1 MAKSIKLT
9 IARVLVA
16 FEFGGV
22 LFKPNQLVN
31 GEDSLINEYKKT
43 GVLDTDPAAVAYCKE
58 QGAKPVDLES
68 PSAAP
73 AEQTPEQKEALEAA
87 TKAVE
92 DAKLALGAAIN
103 DDEKAT
109 AQDALTAAE
118 EALAKLQG

>member
-1 MAKSIKLT
+1 MAKTAKSL
-9 IARVLVA
+9 ASVLVA
-16 FEFGGV
+16 FSYMGV
-22 LFKPNQLVN
+22 TYQPDQVVS
-31 GEDSLINEYKKT
+31 GDAALIDNYKKL
-43 GVLDTDPAAVAYCKE
+43 GVLDTAPAAVAYCKE
-58 QGAKPVDLES
+58 QGAEVHDLES